1 MEVIKNERKNYIFN
15 YWYSYR
21 SNYNN
26 TGFFVYNKLIKK
38 TPDMPMNTEGQM
50 GRPNMGNGEEPP
62 ARPDENNTEEQS
74 TDSQNTDNNSN
85 T

>member
-1 MEVIKNERKNYIFN
+1 MKEKIIYLIIGILIGTIITT
-15 YWYSYR
+15 S
-21 SNYNN
+21 
-26 TGFFVYNKLIKK
+26 GFFVYNKLIKK
-38 TPDMPMNTEGQM
+38 TPDMPMNTEGQR

>member
-1 MEVIKNERKNYIFN
+1 MKEKIIYLIIGILIGAIITT
-15 YWYSYR
+15 S
-21 SNYNN
+21 
-26 TGFFVYNKLIKK
+26 GFFVYNKLIKK
-38 TPDMPMNTEGQM
+38 APDMPMNTKGQM
-50 GRPNMGNGEEPP
+50 GRPNMENGEEPP